1 MQKRTENRRSVEKSS
16 KGKPKPRSKKPADTK
31 TSASKS
37 FSDAEKSKKPLRAN
51 KFEKE
56 LPTEKT
62 KKGSKYSK
70 PEKPAKDSKF
80 DRTPRVK
87 RSDKPVKDSK
97 FDRTPRVK
105 QSDKPVRESKF
116 EKPEGSERRGRSKR
130 TDDSPKRRIITSASS
145 KAPDPKLG
153 KRMRKSNAE
162 IEVRLNKYIA
172 NSGICSRRDADIMIA
187 TGVVKVNGK
196 IVATLGYKV
205 QPGDKVSVDGREIRS
220 EKKVYLLLNKP
231 KDTIT
236 TTDDPAGRKTVMEL
250 IKGACPERIYPVGRL
265 DRNTTGLLLFTND
278 GDLSKKLI
286 HPSHKIKKVYEVTLD
301 KKLTKDHLL
310 TISQGVKIDDDFV
323 PVDGIA
329 WSDTLK
335 KNIVGIEL
343 HSGKYHVVKRIFEL
357 FEYKVNRL
365 DRTMFGPLTKK
376 NLPRGTW
383 RFLTESE
390 VALLFRI

>member
-1 MQKRTENRRSVEKSS
+1 MQKRTENRRQVEKSS
-16 KGKPKPRSKKPADTK
+16 KGRPKTSSTRSAERKKTAAKSYSLSEKSEKPANSKKSGKASDTV
-31 TSASKS
+31 
-37 FSDAEKSKKPLRAN
+37 
-51 KFEKE
+51 
-56 LPTEKT
+56 KT
-62 KKGSKYSK
+62 KRGSKYSDSDRS
-70 PEKPAKDSKF
+70 AKDSK
-80 DRTPRVK
+80 
-87 RSDKPVKDSK
+87 SN
-97 FDRTPRVK
+97 K
-105 QSDKPVRESKF
+105 QVRESRF
-116 EKPEGSERRGRSKR
+116 EKSEGS
-130 TDDSPKRRIITSASS
+130 TAPKRRVITSSSS

-162 IEVRLNKYIA
+162 LEVRLNKYIA
-172 NSGICSRRDADIMIA
+172 NSGICSRRDADVMIA

-196 IVATLGYKV
+196 VVSTLGYKV

-236 TTDDPAGRKTVMEL
+236 TTDDPAGRRTVMEL

-301 KKLTKDHLL
+301 NKLTKDHLL
-310 TISQGVKIDDDFV
+310 SISQGVKIDDDFV

-329 WSDTLK
+329 WSDPVK

-343 HSGKYHVVKRIFEL
+343 HSGKYHIVKRIFEQ
-357 FEYKVNRL
+357 FGYKVNRL

-383 RFLTESE
+383 RFLTDTE
-390 VALLFRI
+390 VAMLFRI